1 MSPREGENKLGL
13 QASLSC
19 PGVVALSGTV
29 VVVVLFPHHGVAG
42 RDVTVPIMSA
52 LLARRWF
59 TNCPARRGLVVAF
72 IIASCSPGGVVAT
85 VREQVAA
92 PGSLAAF
99 AGCDA
104 DGLDLRLRGR
114 GL

>member
-1 MSPREGENKLGL
+1 
-13 QASLSC
+13 
-19 PGVVALSGTV
+19 
-29 VVVVLFPHHGVAG
+29 
-42 RDVTVPIMSA
+42 
-52 LLARRWF
+52 
-59 TNCPARRGLVVAF
+59 
-72 IIASCSPGGVVAT
+72 VAT

>member
-1 MSPREGENKLGL
+1 MNL
-13 QASLSC
+13 AIMSC
-19 PGVVALSGTV
+19 PSIIARSGMA
-29 VVVVLFPHHGVAG
+29 VVVVLLPR
-42 RDVTVPIMSA
+42 RDVAWRDDTVSVVTA
-52 LLARRWF
+52 LLTRWWF